1 MCIGGCNMGFQNLIY
16 CPDCDREVS
25 IYAETCPH
33 CGRPIKKYL
42 EENNINDFTRGFIC
56 PRCGVHEINY
66 AGHCRRVN
74 CKYCRVPFIQ
84 TKYEMVDLLNHHGC
98 DKESILNDLKD
109 LNVEDQFNENA
120 YNKRRHEEE
129 ERLKQYR
136 EKNNYQNPPST
147 NQPHCPVCQSTNIEK
162 IGIFKRMLS
171 TSMFGIASDKVGK
184 QWHCKNCGNNF

>member
-1 MCIGGCNMGFQNLIY
+1 MLDFDSCSFLYIVLTALLLHDVFCYMGFQNLIY

-98 DKESILNDLKD
+98 DKESIISC
-109 LNVEDQFNENA
+109 E
-120 YNKRRHEEE
+120 
-129 ERLKQYR
+129 
-136 EKNNYQNPPST
+136 
-147 NQPHCPVCQSTNIEK
+147 
-162 IGIFKRMLS
+162 
-171 TSMFGIASDKVGK
+171 
-184 QWHCKNCGNNF
+184 

>member
-1 MCIGGCNMGFQNLIY
+1 MGFQNLIY

-74 CKYCRVPFIQ
+74 CEYCHVPFIQ
-84 TKYEMVDLLNHHGC
+84 TKYEMVDLLNHHGR

-109 LNVEDQFNENA
+109 LNVEDQFDENA

-129 ERLKQYR
+129 EWLKQYR
-136 EKNNYQNPPST
+136 EKNNYQNP
-147 NQPHCPVCQSTNIEK
+147 QSTNNPIVQYASPQ
-162 IGIFKRMLS
+162 ISRRLACLS
-171 TSMFGIASDKVGK
+171 VCFLPACLELHLIR
-184 QWHCKNCGNNF
+184 